1 MTTLHI
7 YLTFNGNCEE
17 AFEFYKSVFGVDYES
32 FSRFNEMPPQE
43 GMPPISDEEA
53 NLVMHASLKINEH
66 SVLMGSDT
74 GRQWASHFKEGNNF
88 SISVNVDT
96 KEEADKLFEKLSV
109 DGQITMPM
117 EQTFWESYFGMLTDQ
132 FGISWMVGTESKS

>member
-74 GRQWASHFKEGNNF
+74 GGQWASNFKEGNNF